1 MNFLSAIRLAQSI
14 LKRKSPSV
22 YKSLQKISLSK
33 RAFKK
38 YKPRGLFSEFYG
50 MLCSSFMDE
59 ITETH
64 QWQVLFNFYITD
76 VPQQLNS
83 TDCGVFVC
91 MVGLAIST
99 PLQWTLLNGKSF
111 IMQFHQNKY
120 ELLRI
125 IYQNNF
131 HTSLQ
136 YLSRGIMPNCK
147 QVLKQGHPK
156 SIFGKY
162 LFRRRFE
169 I

>member
-1 MNFLSAIRLAQSI
+1 
-14 LKRKSPSV
+14 
-22 YKSLQKISLSK
+22 
-33 RAFKK
+33 
-38 YKPRGLFSEFYG
+38 
-50 MLCSSFMDE
+50 
-59 ITETH
+59 
-64 QWQVLFNFYITD
+64 
-76 VPQQLNS
+76 
-83 TDCGVFVC
+83 
-91 MVGLAIST
+91 
-99 PLQWTLLNGKSF
+99 
-111 IMQFHQNKY
+111 MQFHQNKY

-169 I
+169 IQKFRNFSCKISCLPASPRIIEHQCLEFSGAFFLAEIFENVSFDPYNFRITTLSARKSEKMKTFGGGIKICLHLPFKY